1 MFVGTKRGVAF
12 SSAFYESAI
21 DLGDSVVED
30 SLELVTRNGFCDV
43 NVPEIAVE
51 TIVSKS
57 DLSWTNWHEPH
68 LKILKTLHL
77 GEVIIPYIIDP
88 SSFLWICYITTIAL
102 AARFITMTG
111 SITNNDHHVI
121 VVLVLTL
128 CHVGQSTLHSI
139 LHVFTPSTTA
149 NITIT
154 TTSSTKPFQ
163 SSSQLREITRDATV
177 VIRLRPLIIV
187 LVLNDLTHN

>member
-21 DLGDSVVED
+21 DLGDGVVED
-30 SLELVTRNGFCDV
+30 SLELVARSVFCDV

-51 TIVSKS
+51 TIVSES

-68 LKILKTLHL
+68 LKMLKTLHL
-77 GEVIIPYIIDP
+77 GEVITPQIIDLP
-88 SSFLWICYITTIAL
+88 SFPWVCCIVTTLI
-102 AARFITMTG
+102 RIISMTG
-111 SITNNDHHVI
+111 IIADNDHHVI
-121 VVLVLTL
+121 VILVLTL

-139 LHVFTPSTTA
+139 LHVLTEAATKT
-149 NITIT
+149 TIT
-154 TTSSTKPFQ
+154 AAVCTIVFQ

-177 VIRLRPLIIV
+177 VIRLRPLRIV
-187 LVLNDLTHN
+187 LVLNHLTHN